1 MTPRTDAAL
10 DAVADERATLRDER
24 DALVTFDRRV
34 ADISTVTLS
43 TGPPLVADPQLSGQS
58 LSRLRTAYAE
68 TVMATPHYEA
78 EYGDTVAESLAA
90 EFGDDL
96 AAAIIGGTALTP
108 ELRDAVRAATDAARR
123 EREEFLDVLDREA
136 ESIAAAADD
145 IEACSTDLDALD
157 ARPLS
162 ARNFDDLHELWSTL
176 PDLEARIEAV
186 GLQRQEAIRG
196 HRNDLPGVPTD
207 LCEYLYHDLA
217 ASYPV
222 LASLADIGARLERA
236 RRRVERALATTP

>member
-1 MTPRTDAAL
+1 MTARIDAAL
-10 DAVADERATLRDER
+10 DAVADERATLQDER
-24 DALVTFDRRV
+24 SALTAFDGRV
-34 ADISTVTLS
+34 ADLSTVTVS
-43 TGPPLVADPQLSGQS
+43 TGPPLVADPRPSGQS
-58 LSRLRTAYAE
+58 LSRLRAAYAE

-96 AAAIIGGTALTP
+96 AAAIIGGTGLTP

-123 EREEFLDVLDREA
+123 EREEFLDVLEREA
-136 ESIAAAADD
+136 DSLATAADD
-145 IEACSTDLDALD
+145 IEALSADLDTLD
-157 ARPLS
+157 DRPLS
-162 ARNFDDLHELWSTL
+162 ARSFDDLHDLWTAL
-176 PDLEARIEAV
+176 RDLEARID
-186 GLQRQEAIRG
+186 GIGIRRQETLRS

-207 LCEYLYHDLA
+207 LCEYLYHDLS

-222 LASLADIGARLERA
+222 LASLADFGTRLERA

>member
-1 MTPRTDAAL
+1 MTARIDAAL

-24 DALVTFDRRV
+24 SALTAFDGRV
-34 ADISTVTLS
+34 AGLSTVTVS
-43 TGPPLVADPQLSGQS
+43 TGPPLVADPRPSGQS

-108 ELRDAVRAATDAARR
+108 ELRDAVRAATDAAQR

-136 ESIAAAADD
+136 DSLATAADD
-145 IEACSTDLDALD
+145 IEALSTDLDTLD
-157 ARPLS
+157 DRPLS
-162 ARNFDDLHELWSTL
+162 TRSFDELHDLWTATR
-176 PDLEARIEAV
+176 DLEARIDGV
-186 GLQRQEAIRG
+186 GLRRQETLRS

-207 LCEYLYHDLA
+207 LCEYLYHDLS

-222 LASLADIGARLERA
+222 LASLADLGSRLERT
-236 RRRVERALATTP
+236 RRRVERGLATTP